1 MSTILGCLKLPEKLR
16 KEVYSHQGNNLKIKI
31 EGGNIVIIESK
42 PARKKY
48 PPKETLSSMIGVNKD
63 SNLYESADEVDKYI
77 KRIRNEW
84 N

>member
-1 MSTILGCLKLPEKLR
+1 MTNSDWDKTNALLKTMLNTPPQPR
-16 KEVYSHQGNNLKIKI
+16 KDGK